1 MDTKRHIIHEL
12 QFANTFEDFITLWL
26 KYEDYFIE
34 NKASIV
40 FTQDIFTN
48 KDLPSINMFTGY
60 ENRFKSLFKNNNLT
74 FLNESIVNAYKT
86 RKKPEFKIDYTVSFD
101 TQFVSY
107 IEKYFTYKR
116 FKDEIEFEE
125 ILYKLIDNNVQSD
138 YSPYMMENMSKGE
151 NKEGIKQNIEHV
163 VKFFS
168 LDKTSSILLKNMRVD
183 SNEEFKNRL
192 SPILY
197 NIDNITYSSMFE
209 EFSFWQK
216 VLYIILMK
224 IVIINYE
231 ESTIEKKIKVL
242 MKFMHDELNVIFARE
257 LVLAKEFFEKDTDII
272 FFQKVRDIN
281 NKTLPRLNN
290 MAWDFALMRLLER
303 SLASRPIKEADFY
316 ISYFLT
322 FDKGLSQLI
331 DLYPIKAFI
340 YFEENNDYNIIPEID
355 IIGFLEEYGLDEKYF
370 NENAINYRASKCT
383 RDISKYNNLEKQLES
398 IILAKIIG

>member
-1 MDTKRHIIHEL
+1 MNTQGHIVHEL
-12 QFANTFEDFITLWL
+12 QFANTFENFITIWL

-34 NKASIV
+34 NKANIV

-48 KDLPSINMFTGY
+48 KDLPSIDMFKGY

-74 FLNESIVNAYKT
+74 FLNETIINAYKT
-86 RKKPEFKIDYTVSFD
+86 GKKPEFKIDYTVSFD

-107 IEKYFTYKR
+107 IEKYFTNIK
-116 FKDEIEFEE
+116 FTDETEFEE
-125 ILYKLIDNNVQSD
+125 ILYNLTDNNVQSD
-138 YSPYMMENMSKGE
+138 YLPYMMENMSKQE

-183 SNEEFKNRL
+183 SNEEYKNRL
-192 SPILY
+192 SPILH
-197 NIDNITYSSMFE
+197 NIDNMTYSSMYE

-231 ESTIEKKIKVL
+231 KNTVEEKINDL
-242 MKFMHDELNVIFARE
+242 MQFMHYELNVIFARE
-257 LVLAKEFFEKDTDII
+257 LVFAKEFFEKDTDII
-272 FFQKVRDIN
+272 FFNKVRNIN
-281 NKTLPRLNN
+281 KKTLSRLEN
-290 MAWDFALMRLLER
+290 MSWDFALMRFLER

-340 YFEENNDYNIIPEID
+340 YFEKNNDYNIIPEID
-355 IIGFLEEYGLDEKYF
+355 IINFLEEYGLDEKYF

-383 RDISKYNNLEKQLES
+383 RDILKYNDLQKQLES
-398 IILAKIIG
+398 IILTKI